1 MVRAG
6 REHQPDVRSVVAFHC
21 VLEWIWYGGCVPL
34 IDQIAD
40 PLQVVAT
47 AVTPVVM
54 VSATAIL
61 ASGVNTRYISISDRV
76 RAIAREYRETSTS
89 ADRRSSI
96 RLQMVIFHRRLRL
109 VSWAARVLYTAVGC
123 FIAVALL
130 ISISFSRQTPAGATL
145 LVFIFGL
152 VLTAIAIILQLLELQ
167 QSNRTIDIESADVL
181 SDSQKRNSATSI
193 RKN

>member
-1 MVRAG
+1 MAATG
-6 REHQPDVRSVVAFHC
+6 DC
-21 VLEWIWYGGCVPL
+21 VFEWIWYGGRVPL

-61 ASGVNTRYISISDRV
+61 AAGVNTRYISISDRV
-76 RAIAREYRETSTS
+76 RALAREYRETGTS

-109 VSWAARVLYTAVGC
+109 VSWAARVLYAAAGC

-130 ISISFSRQTPAGATL
+130 ISISLSRQTPAGATL
-145 LVFIFGL
+145 LMFLFGL
-152 VLTAIAIILQLLELQ
+152 SLTAIAIILQLLELQ

-181 SDSQKRNSATSI
+181 RDSQKGNSATSI
-193 RKN
+193 RKI

>member
-96 RLQMVIFHRRLRL
+96 RLQMVIFHRRVRL
-109 VSWAARVLYTAVGC
+109 VSWAARVLYAAVGC

-145 LVFIFGL
+145 LVFLFGL
-152 VLTAIAIILQLLELQ
+152 GLTAIAIADDSGCDDGARELCHG
-167 QSNRTIDIESADVL
+167 SFRFPRTILAQSA
-181 SDSQKRNSATSI
+181 
-193 RKN
+193 